1 MWNRLFYFLELL
13 LLSKV
18 KGVGKIILFP
28 IPPVHQF
35 PSLPKII
42 RFFLG
47 WHRRILTKELRSL
60 EKKIPELE
68 FENIEESYPPE
79 YFSKDGIHP
88 SDLGYKLLAVEIS
101 KKRVSEKSRH
111 PFFIVDFL

>member
-79 YFSKDGIHP
+79 YFAEDGIHP

-101 KKRVSEKSRH
+101 KKVA
-111 PFFIVDFL
+111 I